1 MEYSLA
7 VIAAGLNLRSTR
19 PPLPHGFL
27 NCLFRN
33 DCTAKTIHCE
43 VSSASLDGNRSH
55 NPSSA
60 LRSLL
65 SKLCSSRVPFPSGV
79 WSSDNLSA

>member
-19 PPLPHGFL
+19 PPLPYGFL
-27 NCLFRN
+27 NFLFRG
-33 DCTAKTIHCE
+33 TASRLHCE
-43 VSSASLDGNRSH
+43 VSSASLDGNRNR

>member
-27 NCLFRN
+27 NFLLRG
-33 DCTAKTIHCE
+33 TASRLHCE
-43 VSSASLDGNRSH
+43 VSAASLDGNRSH
-55 NPSSA
+55 NPPVRAVVLAIKA
-60 LRSLL
+60 LFVSH
-65 SKLCSSRVPFPSGV
+65 SVSV
-79 WSSDNLSA
+79 WCLSSDNLSA